1 MESQPNA
8 SGRRENLTAF
18 GSLAL
23 AGLFAGILMVAFESV
38 LPGPAEDLYAAFFG
52 LFVVG
57 YFVGFR
63 GLRSPWK
70 AMGFVATSVLAY
82 IVAFWACLTVPVNV
96 KFLSFMSSGSV
107 FVSTAGLFV
116 GGFVGAAILLAGFFF
131 FLSDRKEWR
140 LFVAKALPFS
150 LIAGLVA
157 VFAWK
162 AGSFLGAHFGRTP
175 ASSDWDFD
183 LLHILWQA
191 AVAASFG
198 FFLPRAYTPSR
209 RVE

>member
-1 MESQPNA
+1 
-8 SGRRENLTAF
+8 
-18 GSLAL
+18 
-23 AGLFAGILMVAFESV
+23 MVAFENV
-38 LPGPAEDLYAAFFG
+38 LPGAAEDLYAAFFG

-57 YFVGFR
+57 YFVGFG

-96 KFLSFMSSGSV
+96 KFLSLISSGSV

-116 GGFVGAAILLAGFFF
+116 GGLVGAAILFAGFFF

-140 LFVAKALPFS
+140 LFVARALPFS
-150 LIAGLVA
+150 LVAGLVA

-162 AGSFLGAHFGRTP
+162 AGSFLAGQFSHAP
-175 ASSDWDFD
+175 ASSDWDID

-209 RVE
+209 RLG